1 MIDPTRRRLLGG
13 LPLAL
18 AGTALADGSPATAAG
33 ASVPTSAAPRPAT
46 AASDAARAARAV
58 GSPVPAGPLADGFI
72 DFPDA
77 AARFRALFRFERDL
91 RDEGTALSTY
101 HFLVFAFPGGE
112 RPRPVVRFEG
122 MEFSYFR
129 RIADTTWRIHAH
141 NLSYPRDVQAG
152 RFVSQVRNPFT
163 GEMLEVRPM
172 RLLEDPGI
180 LHSPRGYLRVTPP
193 DSDWL
198 DSFFVARIEGD
209 LVKAEHI
216 RPAPASWPKIF
227 MESWSNS
234 VPRRDFEDPRITS
247 LMYQTSGFYSFPF
260 PAWVRMGSTPGHMLG
275 AWNGRKIREPG
286 DLPRE
291 FLARA
296 RAEDAALLEPR
307 WSEFDRP
314 LAPRILE
321 KIAAK

>member
-1 MIDPTRRRLLGG
+1 MIDPTRRWLVGG

-18 AGTALADGSPATAAG
+18 AGTALADGSSVTGERAAAPMSAAPTPSAPASGDATAAIARG
-33 ASVPTSAAPRPAT
+33 SSAP
-46 AASDAARAARAV
+46 S
-58 GSPVPAGPLADGFI
+58 GPLDDGFI

-101 HFLVFAFPGGE
+101 HFLVYAFPEGE

-129 RIADTTWRIHAH
+129 RVAEMTWRIHAH
-141 NLSYPRDVQAG
+141 NLSYPRDVETG
-152 RFVSQVRNPFT
+152 GFVSQVRNPFT
-163 GEMLEVRPM
+163 GEMLDVRPM
-172 RLLEDPGI
+172 RLLDDPGI
-180 LHSPRGYLRVTPP
+180 LHSPRGYLRVTPAT
-193 DSDWL
+193 SDWM
-198 DSFFVARIEGD
+198 DSLFVMRIEGE

-234 VPRRDFEDPRITS
+234 VPRRDFEDSRVTS

-260 PAWVRMGSTPGHMLG
+260 PAWVRMGGTSGHMLG
-275 AWNGRKIREPG
+275 AWNGRKIREPAN
-286 DLPRE
+286 LPRE

-314 LAPRILE
+314 LAPRIRE
-321 KIAAK
+321 KIAGV